1 MESMDPSAFSR
12 KYASDFP
19 GSSAEMAKG
28 AGAAGA
34 GPVGIEPRFDLLG
47 IVISRCLMFAALYAV
62 SITLEG
68 SPGLRALATAYGL
81 TTVLFLILLLW
92 RARRHRNRP
101 SRTLFLQL
109 LVEVPLETAI
119 VWQGG
124 GYLSDYALLY
134 IMTILIGGLFL
145 PVSGVFLLTTLIV
158 MLFGGIGL
166 IQTGWLPNF
175 HHALPEV
182 PTDWVQMRFFLF
194 TTLFY
199 AVALLATEGSKRLA
213 EVRRRLE
220 GTERAMDV
228 QRFRFA
234 HMLHELPT
242 GVLFFDAAFN
252 LQYWNQAVA
261 DWFQVTFRRGMPLEE
276 ALEGLLDAD
285 SLQAMRLDGPL
296 FPFTEMDI
304 EGPEARPLHV
314 QYKPLLQGGE
324 FQGSVFIL
332 LDFTRERKWEEAM
345 LHQERMAALGRL
357 AARIAHE
364 IRNPLASISGSAQ
377 MLEESQGVPESERKL
392 LQLITQESKRLNR
405 LLSDLLGYVRE
416 RKVQSR
422 PIALRGLLG
431 ELQLALENHPAH
443 RSGALRI
450 QVSCPNPDPPLVT
463 DADLLHRVLLNLG
476 LNALEAMDGKP
487 GELRIQA
494 EVEGDFLRIEMAD
507 NGPGMP
513 EEVLAHAFEP
523 FFTTKLQGTGLGLAT
538 CLHDVQILGG
548 SINLSSPQNL
558 GAVVTIRLPMQVE
571 LGELDKHGHKTAR
584 IRKMAHS

>member
-1 MESMDPSAFSR
+1 MESMDPSADSR
-12 KYASDFP
+12 KSDSNNKEP
-19 GSSAEMAKG
+19 SAEKAKG
-28 AGAAGA
+28 FSSGSGAPAS
-34 GPVGIEPRFDLLG
+34 EPRFDLLG

-68 SPGLRALATAYGL
+68 SPGLRVLATAYGL
-81 TTVLFLILLLW
+81 TTVLFLLLLLW
-92 RARRHRNRP
+92 RARRNHDRP

-145 PVSGVFLLTTLIV
+145 PVSGVFILTTLIV

-175 HHALPEV
+175 QHALPEV
-182 PTDWVQMRFFLF
+182 PNDWVQMRFFLF

-213 EVRRRLE
+213 EMRRKLE

-261 DWFQVTFRRGMPLEE
+261 DWFKVTFRRGMPLED
-276 ALEGLLDAD
+276 ALKGLLDIE

-314 QYKPLLQGGE
+314 QYKPLLQAGE

-377 MLEESQGVPESERKL
+377 MLDESPGMPESERKL
-392 LQLITQESKRLNR
+392 LQLITHESKRLNR

-416 RKVQSR
+416 RKVQNR
-422 PIALRGLLG
+422 PVALRGLLG
-431 ELQLALENHPAH
+431 EWQLALENHPAN
-443 RSGALRI
+443 RNGAMRI
-450 QVSCPNPDPPLVT
+450 MASSPIPDPALVT
-463 DADLLHRVLLNLG
+463 DADLLHRILLNLG
-476 LNALEAMDGKP
+476 LNALEALDGKP
-487 GELRIQA
+487 GELSLHA
-494 EVEGDFLRIEMAD
+494 EVEGELLRLEMTD
-507 NGPGMP
+507 NGPGMT
-513 EEVLAHAFEP
+513 EDVLAHAFEP
-523 FFTTKLQGTGLGLAT
+523 FFTTKVQGTGLGLAT

-548 SINLSSPQNL
+548 SINLSSPQGM

-571 LGELDKHGHKTAR
+571 LGEIDKHGHKTAR